1 MPNVCGCRLC
11 YHAVDNDRHHQL
23 TRHVWDAGKQDQAH
37 SQWTHSVY
45 NEWYVSCCVSLQQ
58 DDSDGGS
65 DNEGQD
71 GEASGTHSKGH
82 HVHNMSCHTQAHA

>member
-1 MPNVCGCRLC
+1 MGCWERV
-11 YHAVDNDRHHQL
+11 H
-23 TRHVWDAGKQDQAH
+23 DQAN
-37 SQWTHSVY
+37 SQWTRSVY
-45 NEWYVSCCVSLQQ
+45 NEWYVSCCVSCCVSLQQ

-82 HVHNMSCHTQAHA
+82 HVHNMSCHTHKQTHENGCKKTWSTGACV